1 MIKEH
6 IQKKQKAIKYK
17 IVGIASTVFS
27 RFGFKKATMD
37 DIARAA
43 GMGKSSIYYYFK
55 SKEDIFEAVVKKE
68 AHALSLELEK

>member
-55 SKEDIFEAVVKKE
+55 SK
-68 AHALSLELEK
+68 